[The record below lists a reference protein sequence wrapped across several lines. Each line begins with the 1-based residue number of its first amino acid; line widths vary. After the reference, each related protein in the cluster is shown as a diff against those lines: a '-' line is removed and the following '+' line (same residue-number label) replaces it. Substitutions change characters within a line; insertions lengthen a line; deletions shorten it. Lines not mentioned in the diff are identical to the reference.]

1 MSSKKA
7 PAVAGPAHVSS
18 TQRHLKPGTRE
29 RMSMRKVSL
38 FLGFVVGV
46 VTAAPNAR
54 AAIISVDYN
63 LSGTIFDGLGRN
75 IGTFAGT
82 ANILYQ
88 GTGLATLSPGPINLI
103 SSPHSMLSDI
113 VLPGAFQLTGMFLA
127 TAAGSGTLASN
138 GAVSLM
144 VQRFVNPGGYI
155 HCFDLTPLGCQ
166 VFVML
171 PASTPLQQTGGI
183 SHVTLELQNPGMGQP
198 PATLEF
204 SGTSVPCCS
213 TFGPWTF
220 TEILGSRRIV
230 PEPATGA
237 LVGLGLLGL
246 AIARAALE
254 TRRRR
259 SARAGVPA
267 AGSRVDLRSA
277 SGRRRTR

>member
-1 MSSKKA
+1 
-7 PAVAGPAHVSS
+7 
-18 TQRHLKPGTRE
+18 
-29 RMSMRKVSL
+29 MRKVSL
-38 FLGFVVGV
+38 FLAFVVGV
-46 VTAAPNAR
+46 VTAVPNAR

-63 LSGTIFDGLGRN
+63 LSGTIFDGLGMQ
-75 IGTFAGT
+75 IGTFGGT

-155 HCFDLTPLGCQ
+155 HCIDLTPLGCQ
-166 VFVML
+166 VFVMF
-171 PASTPLQQTGGI
+171 PASTPLPQSGAT
-183 SHVTLELQNPGMGQP
+183 SYVALALQNPGVGQP

-204 SGTSVPCCS
+204 LGTSVPCCS

-246 AIARAALE
+246 ATARAALGA
-254 TRRRR
+254 RRRR
-259 SARAGVPA
+259 SARAGNPPT
-267 AGSRVDLRSA
+267 GSGADLLRA
-277 SGRRRTR
+277 SGRRRARRSSSRNER